1 MRAVLQ
7 FDYGCNYDTREILR
21 LRSGQALA
29 PLVKTRIF
37 GMTALGDRRPQLGST
52 RKVRDVTATTRARML
67 ESSVSGSLCST
78 FHRREPMP
86 NILTI
91 EELAVEPLAKMLPHP
106 EVRTDVLVI
115 GAGPTGLACAIEA
128 QKVGLK
134 LIVVDK
140 GCLVN
145 SLFHY
150 PPGMTFFTTPEL
162 LEIGDIPFTTS
173 LQKPTREEALEY
185 YRKVSEHYRLDI
197 RQYEWVKT
205 VMGEDNKFQITA
217 TDRAARPRDYHTRK
231 VIVSTGYYDLA
242 NQLDILGEDLPKVSH
257 YYGESHPYYDCD
269 VVVIGG
275 KNSAAIAALDLWRH
289 GARVTLVYRGAQ
301 LHHHVKYWI
310 RPDLENRIKNRE
322 IEAHF
327 NSAVQEIGV
336 DHVVVQTPRGPIRL
350 KNDFVLALVGYH
362 PDYDFLRSMGLEL
375 STEQC
380 RPVCD
385 PVTLESNVAGI
396 YVAGVIVAG
405 SRTNEIFIENGRFHG
420 KQIAEDLK
428 RKLLPGS

>member
-1 MRAVLQ
+1 MPSFFTAENVETLPKAQ
-7 FDYGCNYDTREILR
+7 P
-21 LRSGQALA
+21 LA
-29 PLVKTRIF
+29 DAETRI
-37 GMTALGDRRPQLGST
+37 
-52 RKVRDVTATTRARML
+52 
-67 ESSVSGSLCST
+67 
-78 FHRREPMP
+78 
-86 NILTI
+86 
-91 EELAVEPLAKMLPHP
+91 
-106 EVRTDVLVI
+106 DVLVI

-128 QKVGLK
+128 QKIGLK
-134 LIVVDK
+134 VVVLDK

-150 PPGMTFFTTPEL
+150 PAGMLFFTTPEL
-162 LEIGDIPFTTS
+162 LEIGDIPFTTAN
-173 LQKPTREEALEY
+173 QKPTREEALEY
-185 YRKVSEHYRLDI
+185 YRKVSEHYRLDV

-205 VMGEDNKFQITA
+205 VMGEDGNFSITA
-217 TDRAARPRDYHTRK
+217 TDRAGRPHDYRTRK

-242 NQLDILGEDLPKVSH
+242 NQLGLPGEDLPKVSH
-257 YYGESHPYYDCD
+257 YYAEAHPYYDTD
-269 VVVIGG
+269 VLVIGG

-310 RPDLENRIKNRE
+310 KPDLENRIKNRN
-322 IEAHF
+322 IEAYF
-327 NSAVQEIGV
+327 NSSVQEIGV
-336 DHVVVQTPRGPIRL
+336 DHVVVNTPRGPIRL
-350 KNDFVLALVGYH
+350 KNDFVLALIGYH
-362 PDYDFLRSMGLEL
+362 PDYDFLCSMGIEL

-385 PVTLESNVAGI
+385 PVSLESNVAGI

-428 RKLLPGS
+428 RKLRPEA